1 RMTETSLETMD
12 TPDPLY
18 QVSCYLDEQP
28 GKPGR
33 SNGVLRAKGSGRAIL
48 VRFAHDDDAAQ
59 MARFLSVIS
68 ARSAELPEPVAS
80 GIGGRSVVVE
90 GRVGCAGE
98 CEIGLEGDAGV
109 ACAVG

>member
-1 RMTETSLETMD
+1 MTETSLETMD

-33 SNGVLRAKGSGRAIL
+33 SNGVLREKGSGRAIL

-68 ARSAELPEPVAS
+68 ARSEELPELVVS
-80 GIGGRSVVVE
+80 DITERSVVVQ
-90 GRVGCAGE
+90 GHVGFADDS
-98 CEIGLEGDAGV
+98 EIGFEGDADF
-109 ACAVG
+109 AYAVV